1 MSTDLEPPSSSGSAR
16 TLRDMWCR
24 CVLSMSMIRG
34 LSFFPSTER
43 IDDVVLVDDV
53 MSMNN
58 AGETT

>member
-1 MSTDLEPPSSSGSAR
+1 
-16 TLRDMWCR
+16 
-24 CVLSMSMIRG
+24 MSMIRG
-34 LSFFPSTER
+34 LSFFSSTER